1 MDVIRVVVVAE
12 DAVVDVVLPT
22 LLTLRAVVAVAVT
35 HAVTHAVHHAVA
47 VDGNAFS
54 DKLLYLILF
63 Y

>member
-22 LLTLRAVVAVAVT
+22 LLTLRAVAVAVT

-47 VDGNAFS
+47 VDGNAPS